1 MILEKNK
8 EIQYMNARLTFVR
21 WVSDSHQMQDL
32 GSLLMRSIVLKIL
45 VIKFLDRGCSKI
57 ISPTLVVGE
66 IVLGTA
72 FVFRSLA

>member
-21 WVSDSHQMQDL
+21 WVNDSHQMQDL

-57 ISPTLVVGE
+57 ISPTLAVGE
-66 IVLGTA
+66 NCFGH
-72 FVFRSLA
+72 SLCL